1 MAVIEI
7 QGNPSPFQ
15 GKTQMY
21 VSSSG
26 SGTAQH
32 ISVSVTPSKHI
43 IQFDLSRLGANP
55 EVRSAT
61 LTFTSTHSEKDSIG
75 VVMGS
80 VSKSCKPETALDVTA
95 AVQNGVD
102 SATISFYADM
112 PNPKSQTVQSTITVV
127 LRVEITGEDPGSDLR
142 SNLTVAETTVDFGG
156 AVHLTIEQA
165 RASSAPSHNIRFT
178 IGGKNSDWRTIP
190 ATETTATINVPA
202 TEEWLKKLPDSTAGT
217 MTIMLD
223 TLYDGQ
229 SVGVREHT
237 IQVTVPASM
246 TPAMDNVSV
255 SIVNPDTLTGNE
267 ILTGVTRLRFTI
279 GTLTGGLGATIASIR
294 YAGWGDAITTTR
306 PASTSGVTQ
315 LSTVVQQTGIL
326 RLLITAT
333 DTRGRTISR
342 ELSTTVPATQ
352 YTPPSFTSVVC
363 VRCDAEGTPLDRG
376 STAKV
381 RAVFECD
388 TTAVSGN
395 TVGCEV
401 NLRRAGTT
409 DWLLPEPVRP
419 ESGEEVVFATLT
431 LDTMASYEVVL
442 VITDN
447 VMSAQRVVRLT
458 ALQYMLHFSNNGRSI
473 GVGQVAAELAETD
486 NGRLTVNPDW
496 TVAFGQNV
504 MIGSQTLAEYIQ
516 SIVTAMQGS

>member
-21 VSSSG
+21 ASSSG
-26 SGTAQH
+26 SGAAQH
-32 ISVSVTPSKHI
+32 VSVTMTPSKHI
-43 IQFDLSRLGANP
+43 IQFDLARLGANP
-55 EVRSAT
+55 DVRSAT
-61 LTFTSTHSEKDSIG
+61 LTFTSTHSPQDSIV

-80 VSKSCKPETALDVTA
+80 VNKSCKPETALDVTA

-102 SATISFYADM
+102 SATISFYAYL
-112 PNPKSQTVQSTITVV
+112 PTAKNQSAQSTVTVT

-142 SNLTVAETTVDFGG
+142 SNLTVAETTVNFGG

-165 RASSAPSHNIRFT
+165 RASSTPTHNIRFT
-178 IGGKNSDWRTIP
+178 ISGKNSDWRTIP
-190 ATETTATINVPA
+190 AAETTATINVPA

-217 MTIMLD
+217 MTITLD

-229 SVGVREHT
+229 SVGMREHT

-246 TPAMDNVSV
+246 TPAMNNVSV

-267 ILTGVTRLRFTI
+267 VLTGVTRLRFNI

-294 YAGWGDAITTTR
+294 YAGWGDAITIAK
-306 PASTSGVTQ
+306 PASTSNITQ
-315 LSTVVQQTGIL
+315 LSTVVQQTGVL
-326 RLLITAT
+326 KLLITAT

-352 YTPPSFTSVVC
+352 YTPPSFTSVAC
-363 VRCDAEGTPLDRG
+363 VRCDTDGTPLDRG

-381 RAVFECD
+381 RAAFKCD
-388 TTAVSGN
+388 TTAIAGN
-395 TVGCEV
+395 TVGGEV
-401 NLRRAGTT
+401 SLRQAGAS
-409 DWLLPEPVRP
+409 DWLVDKATLPNGTEKI
-419 ESGEEVVFATLT
+419 FDTLT

-442 VITDN
+442 VITDK
-447 VMSAQRVVRLT
+447 VMSAQQVVRLT

-473 GVGQVAAELAETD
+473 GVGQVAATLEDTD
-486 NGRLTVNPDW
+486 PGQLTVNPDW
-496 TVAFGQNV
+496 VVSFGQNV

>member
-102 SATISFYADM
+102 SATISFYAYL

-165 RASSAPSHNIRFT
+165 RASSTLSHSYWFT
-178 IGGKNSDWRTIP
+178 IGKQSSDPRTLP
-190 ATETTATINVPA
+190 AGVTTATINVP
-202 TEEWLKKLPDSTAGT
+202 TDEDWLSELSDTTAGT
-217 MTIMLD
+217 MTITLD

-229 SVGVREHT
+229 SVGKREHT

-246 TPAMDNVSV
+246 APTMSNVSYAV
-255 SIVNPDTLTGNE
+255 VNPDTLTGNE
-267 ILTGVTRLRFTI
+267 VLTGVTRLQFTI
-279 GTLTGGLGATIASIR
+279 GALTGGRGAKIASIR
-294 YAGWGDAITTTR
+294 YAGWGDAITISR
-306 PASTSGVTQ
+306 PTSTENITQ
-315 LSTVVQQTGIL
+315 LSTVVQQTGVL
-326 RLLITAT
+326 KLLITAT

-342 ELSTTVPATQ
+342 ELSTTAPATQ

-363 VRCDAEGTPLDRG
+363 VRCDAEGTPLERG

-381 RAVFECD
+381 RAAFKCD

-395 TVGCEV
+395 TVSCEV

-447 VMSAQRVVRLT
+447 VMSAQQVVRLT

-473 GVGQVAAELAETD
+473 GVGQVAADLADTD
-486 NGRLTVNPDW
+486 PGQLTVNPDW
-496 TVAFGQNV
+496 TVAFGTNV